1 MKRIQLSSQTSP
13 HFIGSWNIHN
23 DELCENI
30 INFFKNNSVLQKK
43 GVTTG
48 NTVNEDVKKLQI

>member
-43 GVTTG
+43 
-48 NTVNEDVKKLQI
+48 KALQLEILLTKM